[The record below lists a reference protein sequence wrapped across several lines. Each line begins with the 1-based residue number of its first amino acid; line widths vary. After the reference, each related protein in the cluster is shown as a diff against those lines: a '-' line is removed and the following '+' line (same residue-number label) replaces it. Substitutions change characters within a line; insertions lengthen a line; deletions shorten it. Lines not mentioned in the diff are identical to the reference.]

1 MGIAALAQN
10 QTLVLASASPRRLD
24 LLRQAGVEP
33 DRVAATD
40 IDESPLKD
48 ETPRQLALR
57 LAIGKARAGAEATPG
72 AFVIGADTMVALGSR
87 LFGKPVDEAD
97 ARRMIG
103 RLSGR
108 AHKVV
113 SGVAVVA
120 PDGRVASRVSETR
133 VRWKRLTQAEI
144 DGFIASG
151 EWEGVAGAYRI
162 QGRAEAFVL
171 DIQGS
176 YSGIVGLP
184 LYETLALL
192 EGLGYRAR

>member
-1 MGIAALAQN
+1 MGIAALAQK

-48 ETPRQLALR
+48 ETSRQLALR
-57 LAIGKARAGAEATPG
+57 LAIGKAQAGAEAAPG
-72 AFVIGADTMVALGSR
+72 AFVIGADTMVALGRR
-87 LFGKPVDEAD
+87 LFGKPEHEAD

-103 RLSGR
+103 LLSGR

-133 VRWKRLTQAEI
+133 VRWKRLTPAEI

-151 EWEGVAGAYRI
+151 EWQGVAGAYRI
-162 QGRAEAFVL
+162 QGQAEAFVL

-192 EGLGYRAR
+192 GGLGYRAR

>member
-1 MGIAALAQN
+1 MGIAALVRH

-33 DRVAATD
+33 DSVLATD

-48 ETPRQLALR
+48 ETPRRMALR
-57 LAIGKARAGAEATPG
+57 LAIDKARAGAAAAPG
-72 AFVIGADTMVALGSR
+72 AFVIGSDTMVALGRR
-87 LFGKPVDEAD
+87 LFGKPEHEAD

-103 RLSGR
+103 LLSGR

-120 PDGRVASRVSETR
+120 PDGRVASRVAETR
-133 VRWKRLTQAEI
+133 LRWKRLTQAEI
-144 DGFIASG
+144 DAFIASG
-151 EWEGVAGAYRI
+151 EWQGVAGGYRI
-162 QGRAEAFVL
+162 QGRAEAFAI

>member
-33 DRVAATD
+33 DQVAATD
-40 IDESPLKD
+40 IDESPLTD

-57 LAIGKARAGAEATPG
+57 LAIDKARAGAEAAPG
-72 AFVIGADTMVALGSR
+72 AFVIGADTMVALGRR
-87 LFGKPVDEAD
+87 LFGKPEHETD

-103 RLSGR
+103 LLSGR

-133 VRWKRLTQAEI
+133 VRWKRLTPAEV

-151 EWEGVAGAYRI
+151 EWQGVAGAYRI

>member
-1 MGIAALAQN
+1 MGITALAQN
-10 QTLVLASASPRRLD
+10 QTLVLASTSPRRLD

>member
-1 MGIAALAQN
+1 M
-10 QTLVLASASPRRLD
+10 
-24 LLRQAGVEP
+24 
-33 DRVAATD
+33 
-40 IDESPLKD
+40 
-48 ETPRQLALR
+48 
-57 LAIGKARAGAEATPG
+57 
-72 AFVIGADTMVALGSR
+72 
-87 LFGKPVDEAD
+87 FGKPVDETD

-113 SGVAVVA
+113 SGVAVIA

-151 EWEGVAGAYRI
+151 EWQGVAGAYRI

>member
-1 MGIAALAQN
+1 MGITALALK

-33 DRVAATD
+33 DHVAATD

-57 LAIGKARAGAEATPG
+57 LAIGKARVGAQAAPG
-72 AFVIGADTMVALGSR
+72 AYVIGADTMVALGSR
-87 LFGKPVDEAD
+87 LFGKPEHEAD

-103 RLSGR
+103 LLSGR
-108 AHKVV
+108 AHKVI
-113 SGVAVVA
+113 SGVAVVS
-120 PDGRVASRVSETR
+120 PDGRVASRLSETR

-144 DGFIASG
+144 DGFIASD
-151 EWEGVAGAYRI
+151 EWRGVAGAYRI

>member
-1 MGIAALAQN
+1 LVRH

-33 DRVAATD
+33 DSVLATD

-48 ETPRQLALR
+48 ETPRQLTLR
-57 LAIGKARAGAEATPG
+57 LAIGKAQAGAAATPG
-72 AFVIGADTMVALGSR
+72 AFVIGADTMVALGRR
-87 LFGKPVDEAD
+87 LFGKPEHEAD
-97 ARRMIG
+97 ARRMISL
-103 RLSGR
+103 LSGR
-108 AHKVV
+108 AHKVL

-120 PDGRVASRVSETR
+120 PDGRVAARVSETR
-133 VRWKRLTQAEI
+133 LRWKRLTPAEI
-144 DGFIASG
+144 DAFIASG
-151 EWEGVAGAYRI
+151 EWQGVAGGYRI
-162 QGRAEAFVL
+162 QGRAEAFAI